1 MQFKLTIELGN
12 DAMSRYDDV
21 ADALAKLA
29 KTLRHGTDD
38 LVGAADAGRIRD
50 INGNTVGTWEVTA

>member
-1 MQFKLTIELGN
+1 MQISITIELGN
-12 DAMSRYDDV
+12 ETMSRYDDV

-29 KTLRHGTDD
+29 ETLRHGTDD
-38 LVGAADAGRIRD
+38 LVGAAEAGRIRD